1 MIQLISCFD
10 KAFQKHFCHKVV
22 FTKNTVFK
30 LFQTMSPS
38 KQSSKTEKS
47 LEDPEIQKP
56 KKVPRKVI
64 HCSDGI
70 YEEYSTD
77 EEEIEAER
85 AQKQIVDPKTLT
97 WIPWALHYTWLGG
110 SSFIRYC
117 DHYGEKLAW

>member
-1 MIQLISCFD
+1 MIQMISCFD
-10 KAFQKHFCHKVV
+10 KALKKTFA
-22 FTKNTVFK
+22 TKLVSRK
-30 LFQTMSPS
+30 KIKPFQTMSPS
-38 KQSSKTEKS
+38 RQSSKTEKS